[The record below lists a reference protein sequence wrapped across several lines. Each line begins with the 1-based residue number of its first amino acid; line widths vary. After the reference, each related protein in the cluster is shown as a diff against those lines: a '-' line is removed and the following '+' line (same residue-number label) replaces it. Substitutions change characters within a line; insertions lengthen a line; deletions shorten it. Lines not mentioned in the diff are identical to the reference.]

1 MTGGALCLSQLSSG
15 SGSDRSQ
22 ASENI
27 VCQHVTSGYRS
38 RYSLHHVKHKL
49 GHPLT
54 INAQLARDCCIIA
67 RKFSLLRIVAM
78 MMTMMMKRTLLSALL
93 LFLCLISL
101 NAQPKP
107 GADDYNAVFK
117 PLKWRSIGPFR
128 GGRSNCATGV
138 VGDPRTY

>member
-27 VCQHVTSGYRS
+27 VCQHVISGYRS
-38 RYSLHHVKHKL
+38 RYSLHHLKHKL
-49 GHPLT
+49 GHPS
-54 INAQLARDCCIIA
+54 IIA
-67 RKFSLLRIVAM
+67 RKFFLLRIVAM

-107 GADDYNAVFK
+107 GADDY
-117 PLKWRSIGPFR
+117 
-128 GGRSNCATGV
+128 
-138 VGDPRTY
+138 